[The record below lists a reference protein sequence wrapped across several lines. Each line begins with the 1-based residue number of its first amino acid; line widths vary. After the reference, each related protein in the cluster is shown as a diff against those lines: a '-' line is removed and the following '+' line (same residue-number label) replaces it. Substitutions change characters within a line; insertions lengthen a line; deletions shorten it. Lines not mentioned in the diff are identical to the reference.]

1 MIEYTQEMRIKQC
14 GIEIHS
20 TSDTISILV
29 TFLSIEKPTK
39 RAQILD
45 PADYCSLVFDVC
57 IFVNN
62 SLHTSQTC
70 HFRICNRIT
79 YVSRI
84 DELVTFLVH
93 RLFKR

>member
-57 IFVNN
+57 IFVNK
-62 SLHTSQTC
+62 
-70 HFRICNRIT
+70 
-79 YVSRI
+79 VSIQVKHAISESAIGLRM
-84 DELVTFLVH
+84 
-93 RLFKR
+93 